1 MPYLLITQQSQLIEL
16 ISNLPQVYNIKQVDE
31 MLTGG
36 LEEQLI
42 SSSFRDNNAV
52 IELTN
57 AFTQRTFKVLYKFAT
72 FWGFFSGL

>member
-16 ISNLPQVYNIKQVDE
+16 ISNLLQVYNIKQMGE

-42 SSSFRDNNAV
+42 MFIIHR
-52 IELTN
+52 
-57 AFTQRTFKVLYKFAT
+57 
-72 FWGFFSGL
+72 

>member
-16 ISNLPQVYNIKQVDE
+16 ISNLPQVYNIKQMDE

-42 SSSFRDNNAV
+42 KL
-52 IELTN
+52 II
-57 AFTQRTFKVLYKFAT
+57 QR
-72 FWGFFSGL
+72 